1 MKSPHSFAIPAIKM
15 VMFLLLLQGITI
27 NISSAQ
33 TSADFETDSIT
44 THTLLASSFI
54 NDDEGWIA
62 DDAGNLWHT
71 DNAGQ
76 SWSPIATQ
84 KIFIK
89 LDFTDVQRGYG
100 ITTDAAYKTVDGG
113 NTWSA
118 LNLPGNVGS
127 AICFFDNSTGIV
139 SGKEVIY
146 KTTDDGATWQTVS
159 TGGVS
164 FVDYYFLNA
173 STGIAAAFDEDSYQC
188 IWRTTDGG
196 QNWSNVYKEENYFIT
211 SVWFTDENNGWAAGY
226 YTRQG
231 KGKLPIIN
239 HSKDGGLTWKNVYI
253 NLHPGDLKGQ
263 ALIDIRFRNAL
274 EGIALATYSENVITS
289 DGGATWHLTYDDEDL
304 IPSYGIYKL
313 LDSFNEIYLAGKNG
327 YVTRWK

>member
-1 MKSPHSFAIPAIKM
+1 MKSIQWFTIRGISTFARLM
-15 VMFLLLLQGITI
+15 LLLAATI
-27 NISSAQ
+27 NTSSAQ
-33 TSADFETDSIT
+33 TTADFETDSIT

-54 NDDEGWIA
+54 NDHEGWIA

-71 DNAGQ
+71 TNAGQ
-76 SWSPIATQ
+76 SWSPISAE
-84 KIFIK
+84 KIFLK
-89 LDFTDVQRGYG
+89 LDFTDEHFGYG

-113 NTWSA
+113 NTWTA

-127 AICFFDNSTGIV
+127 AICFLDNNTGIV

-146 KTTDDGATWQTVS
+146 NTTDGGATWQTAS

-188 IWRTTDGG
+188 IWKTTDGG
-196 QNWSNVYKEENYFIT
+196 QNWSNVYREENYNIT

-226 YTRQG
+226 FTKQG

-239 HSKDGGLTWKNVYI
+239 HSNDGGLTWKNVYI

-263 ALIDIRFRNAL
+263 ALIDIRFKNAL
-274 EGIALATYSENVITS
+274 EGIALADYSENVITN
-289 DGGATWHLTYDDEDL
+289 DGGATWQLTYDDEDL

-313 LDSFNEIYLAGKNG
+313 LDGFNEIYLTGKNG
-327 YVTRWK
+327 YVTQWK